1 MSETADDVSGAT
13 SSAIRKGKT
22 AAPQGSSAPRDS
34 RVLLHAELCVKAV
47 RWLKSTESKGG
58 PGCSVAVSECKAGYD
73 GEIPDAIGFRTAD
86 GPPSSV
92 VVEVKVS
99 RADFLAD
106 AQKPH
111 RLDPELGMGQ
121 FRYFM
126 APAGMIALHELPP
139 RWGLIEV
146 DGRSLHVRAGHVM
159 TPRCAG
165 TGWRR
170 DFSAWRF
177 PSNRERELALLIRL
191 LARIGDADALHRN
204 LKIARNDLARMSRAY
219 EKESA
224 RARKNDE
231 LLLLARAAGLVPWN
245 EAELLALCEANAL
258 IREGDPYWNSG
269 ALPRDISRRAPADVG
284 ATHRKDNEDR
294 R

>member
-1 MSETADDVSGAT
+1 MKMSETADHVSGAT

-34 RVLLHAELCVKAV
+34 TVLLHAELCVKAV
-47 RWLKSTESKGG
+47 KWLKSTESKGG

-111 RLDPELGMGQ
+111 RVDPELGMGQ

-126 APAGMIALHELPP
+126 APAGMIALHELPH

-146 DGRSLHVRAGHVM
+146 DGRSLRVCAGHVL
-159 TPRCAG
+159 TQRSAE

-170 DFSAWRF
+170 DFTPWAF
-177 PSNRERELALLIRL
+177 QSNRERELGLLIKL
-191 LARIGDADALHRN
+191 LARIGDVDALHRK
-204 LKIARNDLARMSRAY
+204 LKMARNDFARMTRAY
-219 EKESA
+219 EKEAA
-224 RARKNDE
+224 RAREVDQM
-231 LLLLARAAGLVPWN
+231 LYLARAAGLVPWN
-245 EAELLALCEANAL
+245 KADLLALCEAPFL
-258 IREGDPYWNSG
+258 SEGPS
-269 ALPRDISRRAPADVG
+269 L
-284 ATHRKDNEDR
+284 
-294 R
+294 